1 MLPGADV
8 EQGDVVP
15 AVPARA
21 AQGDE
26 LLVLHYQAHLSLHCH
41 HVVMVSSCHDSV
53 IIMTCS
59 LSQCRNVPRTPD
71 TILGTRIGGNF
82 GSTTGFLRRV
92 KSADRKTAA
101 VHLEGLLAGV
111 PGGHV
116 VVPHPHK
123 PVSVPVPEHTRQN
136 M

>member
-1 MLPGADV
+1 MSPGADV

-41 HVVMVSSCHDSV
+41 HGVMVSSCHDSV
-53 IIMTCS
+53 IIMACS

-71 TILGTRIGGNF
+71 TILGTGIGGNF
-82 GSTTGFLRRV
+82 GSTTGCLRRV
-92 KSADRKTAA
+92 KSVDW
-101 VHLEGLLAGV
+101 EAGSCV
-111 PGGHV
+111 PGRSARWG
-116 VVPHPHK
+116 PWRPCSCL
-123 PVSVPVPEHTRQN
+123 PPAQTSQCPGT
-136 M
+136 